1 MHIAC
6 KERRN
11 VFTIKVPKC
20 FIGRSTQV
28 HRKLCVTRA
37 SLRDQDSL
45 SAGHLE
51 WNSNVEFFPHDFPLE
66 GTLQCIHYI
75 IVLNWQLSRI
85 YCVCVLAT
93 QNLKWK
99 KVSFINNE
107 SSLDLFKSKFIVGR
121 WAV

>member
-11 VFTIKVPKC
+11 VFRIKVPEC
-20 FIGRSTQV
+20 FMDRSTQV

-51 WNSNVEFFPHDFPLE
+51 WNSNVEFFPNDSPLE
-66 GTLQCIHYI
+66 GLCNVYI
-75 IVLNWQLSRI
+75 I
-85 YCVCVLAT
+85 
-93 QNLKWK
+93 
-99 KVSFINNE
+99 
-107 SSLDLFKSKFIVGR
+107 SLC
-121 WAV
+121 